1 VFTRGACW
9 ALLRGPSTLPL
20 DASMQHSFA
29 NLLPELASDLASE
42 LRATGRAELAVELE
56 SATVRAVTFDPDS
69 DAGSIALEP
78 SRELNVVERDVIGEK
93 VGGAVPLSGSHNA
106 YLEMDNFGRLIGV
119 EVVTPSPELRSA
131 LQWLASNN
139 RWSGP

>member
-1 VFTRGACW
+1 MS
-9 ALLRGPSTLPL
+9 GPSTSPL

-29 NLLPELASDLASE
+29 SLLPELASDLASQ
-42 LRATGRAELAVELE
+42 LRATGRADLAVELE
-56 SATVRAVTFDPDS
+56 AATVRAVTFDPDA
-69 DAGSIALEP
+69 DAGLIALEAP
-78 SRELNVVERDVIGEK
+78 RELKVVERNAIGEK
-93 VGGAVPLSGSHNA
+93 VGGRVPLSGSHHA

-119 EVVTPSPELRSA
+119 EVITPSPELRSA

>member
-1 VFTRGACW
+1 
-9 ALLRGPSTLPL
+9 
-20 DASMQHSFA
+20 MQHSFA

-56 SATVRAVTFDPDS
+56 SATVRAVTFDPDA

-78 SRELNVVERDVIGEK
+78 SRELNVVERNVIGEK
-93 VGGAVPLSGSHNA
+93 VGGGVPLSGSHNA
-106 YLEMDNFGRLIGV
+106 YLKIDNLGRLIGV
-119 EVVTPSPELRSA
+119 EVVTLSPELRSA